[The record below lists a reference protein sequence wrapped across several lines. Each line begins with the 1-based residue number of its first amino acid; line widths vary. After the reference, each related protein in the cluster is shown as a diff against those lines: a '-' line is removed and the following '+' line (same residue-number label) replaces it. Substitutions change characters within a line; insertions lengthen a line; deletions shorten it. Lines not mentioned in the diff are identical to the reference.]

1 MILLIWVHF
10 LADFPAQTDAMALHK
25 SSSDGWLGL
34 HVLVYTLFM
43 LFFGLKFALINGV
56 LHFVVDWST
65 SRGTTYLWKQGKR
78 HWFFSLIGFDQAI
91 HMTILFYT
99 YQWSLS

>member
-25 SSSDGWLGL
+25 SSSNGWLGL
-34 HVLVYTLFM
+34 HVLVYTIFM

-56 LHFVVDWST
+56 LHFCCGLVHLPGDHLPVEAGEAPLVLQPDW
-65 SRGTTYLWKQGKR
+65 
-78 HWFFSLIGFDQAI
+78 F
-91 HMTILFYT
+91 
-99 YQWSLS
+99 